1 MSVQR
6 LRDSH
11 RHDPAS
17 RRTTTRRSLL
27 AGAGAAGLAAAN
39 LAARP
44 TAAAAQA
51 NDTLTIGFNLDP
63 ETLNP
68 LLTTAIASES
78 VIAAA
83 VEKLS
88 IFEAE
93 SMKPVP
99 WLAESWKYTNPTTF
113 QIKIKPNIK
122 FSNGEPM
129 DGAAAKF
136 SIEEWAKQP
145 VMAQS
150 AAALE
155 GMKVTAVDATT
166 VTITTPKPVPTI
178 PSILGR
184 YWYMVPPKYYQQVG
198 QDGFAK
204 APIGTGPFILD
215 KHDAAQQIVFKRNPT
230 WWKGQHPIST
240 VVFRVMPEEL
250 SRTVALERG
259 EIDIAYYLSASMA
272 DRLKNASG
280 AKVYSVQGLRKFIS
294 AFNAEMPGGEPL
306 NNPDVAI
313 ALNQAIDLDG
323 LISAVYEDQ
332 ATKMQ
337 GQFALP
343 VEFGFDKQLQAYPY
357 DPDAAKKAIV
367 AAGYP
372 DGFKLTY
379 AYTVGRY
386 PKDKEIGEIITTYL
400 QAVGVQ
406 VEQKPLEWGEFN
418 QQRKDQT
425 LGHVFQFGILLVP
438 DLSNTFD
445 YMAYGKEAR
454 GAPMMTWSDEWWS
467 LYKQSQTEV
476 DEQKRAD
483 LYHQMLEI
491 DHDKPYGIYLFAPN
505 DFYAARDRVVGYV
518 PRKDQAL
525 YVYDL
530 SLN

>member
-1 MSVQR
+1 MSDQCQQE
-6 LRDSH
+6 
-11 RHDPAS
+11 
-17 RRTTTRRSLL
+17 RRAYQHVSAPTSNRRSFLI
-27 AGAGAAGLAAAN
+27 GAGAAGLAAAN
-39 LAARP
+39 LSA
-44 TAAAAQA
+44 THAAAAVQQ
-51 NDTLTIGFNLDP
+51 DTTLTIGFNLDP

-83 VEKLS
+83 VEKLA

-99 WLAESWKYTNPTTF
+99 WLADSWEYTNPTTF
-113 QIKIKPNIK
+113 QIKIKPGIK
-122 FSNGEPM
+122 FSNGEPL
-129 DGAAAKF
+129 DGVAAKF
-136 SIEEWAKQP
+136 SIEEWARQP

-155 GMKVTAVDATT
+155 GMEVTAVDATT

-184 YWYMVPPKYYQQVG
+184 YFYMVPPKYYQKVG

-204 APIGTGPFILD
+204 APIGTGPFVLA
-215 KHDAAQQIVFKRNPT
+215 KHDAAQQIVFTRNPT
-230 WWKGQHPIST
+230 WWKGPHPIGT
-240 VVFRVMPEEL
+240 VIFRVMPEEL

-272 DRLKNASG
+272 ARLKNVSG
-280 AKVYSVQGLRKFIS
+280 AKVYSVAGLRKFIS

-306 NNPDVAI
+306 NNPAVAI

-323 LISAVYEDQ
+323 LISAVFENK

-343 VEFGFDKQLQAYPY
+343 VEFGFDKQLSAYSY
-357 DPDAAKKAIV
+357 DPDGARKAIA

-372 DGFKLTY
+372 NGFKITY

-400 QAVGVQ
+400 QAVGIQ

-425 LGHVFQFGILLVP
+425 LGHIFQFGILLVP
-438 DLSNTFD
+438 DLADTFD

-454 GAPMMTWSDEWWS
+454 GAPMMTWSDQWWA
-467 LYKQSQTEV
+467 LYKQSNTEV

-483 LYHQMLEI
+483 LYHQMLQI

-530 SLN
+530 SLK